1 MTPRRFLRQLAR
13 ESRGARGR
21 LAFFTLCLAVGVAGV
36 VAVAGFSAAL
46 REALRTEARRL
57 LGGDLRVEGLR
68 ELPAPAL
75 ETITREPGV
84 RVARVWELPT
94 MAAVPPAA
102 SASAASEAGADGP
115 GGEPGPSRLVELRAV
130 EGEYPFYGRLA
141 LEPDRPLA
149 ELLAG
154 DGAVAAPELAAALG
168 LAPGDAIAVG
178 GRRFVLRGL
187 VRSEPDRIGGFA
199 LGPRLYLSGESL
211 RSTGL
216 VALGS
221 RIEHRTLV
229 ALAEGS
235 GGAAAAEAL
244 AGRVR
249 AALDE
254 PQFHRVQTAA
264 QGQPELRRGVDRTER
279 FLGLAALLSLLVGG
293 VGVAQTARAWLATR
307 LDAIA
312 VWKTLGARPREIA
325 ALHLAQVLLLAL
337 GGSLAG
343 ALLGLAVQRLLPPLV
358 AGLLPDLPLPGFQPL
373 ALARGVALGV
383 AVALLFAIAPLA
395 AALRVPAARVLRRDA
410 EPLPPRRGLRWALGG
425 ALLAGTAAIAA
436 LQADSALY
444 GLAFAGGLAATAALL
459 ALAARGLIALARR
472 VPRLRLPL
480 AGRWGVA
487 ALGRPGSGTLEQVVA
502 LGLGALVL
510 VAMATVERDLVRRLD
525 AELPTD
531 APTAFLIDIQPS
543 QWDAVRAEI
552 ERAGATR
559 VDSVPVVMARLGAID
574 GVPVRELVERRERA
588 AGRAAEGA
596 GGRPAGPDGR
606 ERQRDDDGPSRW
618 ALTREQRLTWLERL
632 PDDNQVVAG
641 ALWSDPARLE
651 VSVEEEF
658 ADDLGLGLGSVVTFD
673 VQGVPVELTVT
684 SLRRVRWE
692 TFGINFFLV
701 AEPGALERAPQMRI
715 AAVRLPPGR
724 EERLRDALA
733 AAHPNVTLFAIRD
746 VLEKVMAVLERI
758 GLGIRFL
765 GGFTVVAGAAIL
777 AGAVAAGAAQRGREV
792 AIAKTLGLTRA
803 QVAGLFA
810 AEYGLAGLAAGL
822 VGALAGTALAA
833 VVLERLFEVPWTA
846 DARLPLAAAAAVAA
860 LAIVSG
866 LVASLRPLA
875 RRPIE
880 ALRHD

>member
-1 MTPRRFLRQLAR
+1 MTPGRFLRQLGR

-36 VAVAGFSAAL
+36 VAVAGFSGAL

-68 ELPAPAL
+68 ELPEPAL
-75 ETITREPGV
+75 AAIEARPGV
-84 RVARVWELPT
+84 RVTRVWEMPT
-94 MAAVPPAA
+94 MAAVP
-102 SASAASEAGADGP
+102 SAAGP
-115 GGEPGPSRLVELRAV
+115 SDEHEPGASRLVELRAV
-130 EGEYPFYGRLA
+130 EGDYPFYGRLA

-154 DGAVAAPELAAALG
+154 GGAVAAPELASALG

-229 ALAEGS
+229 ALPDGPE
-235 GGAAAAEAL
+235 GGAAASDAL
-244 AGRVR
+244 AERVR

-312 VWKTLGARPREIA
+312 VWKTLGSVPREIA
-325 ALHLAQVLLLAL
+325 ALHLAQVVALAL

-343 ALLGLAVQRLLPPLV
+343 GILGVAVQHVVPPLV
-358 AGLLPDLPLPGFQPL
+358 ASLLPDLPLPGFQPL
-373 ALARGVALGV
+373 ALVRGVALGV
-383 AVALLFAIAPLA
+383 AVALLFAVSPLV

-410 EPLPPRRGLRWALGG
+410 EPLPPPRGLRFALGA

-436 LQADSALY
+436 LQADSAIY
-444 GLAFAGGLAATAALL
+444 GLAFAGGLAATAGLL

-472 VPRLRLPL
+472 LPRLRLPL
-480 AGRWGVA
+480 AARWGVA
-487 ALGRPGSGTLEQVVA
+487 ALGRPGAGTLEQVVA

-543 QWDAVRAEI
+543 QWEAVRAEI
-552 ERAGATR
+552 ARAGATR
-559 VDSVPVVMARLGAID
+559 VDSVPVVMARLSALD
-574 GVPVRELVERRERA
+574 GVPVRELVERRDPRGERT
-588 AGRAAEGA
+588 GA
-596 GGRPAGPDGR
+596 RTG
-606 ERQRDDDGPSRW
+606 ERRGKPEEDGPSRW
-618 ALTREQRLTWLERL
+618 ALTREQRLTWLDEL
-632 PDDNQVVAG
+632 PEDNEIAAG
-641 ALWSDPARLE
+641 ALWSDPERFE

-658 ADDLGLGLGSVVTFD
+658 AGDLGLALGSVVSFD
-673 VQGVPVELTVT
+673 VQGVPIELTVT

-715 AAVRLPPGR
+715 AAVRLPPGH
-724 EERLRDALA
+724 EDRLRDGLA

-746 VLEKVMAVLERI
+746 VLEKVVAVLERI

-792 AIAKTLGLTRA
+792 AIAKSLGLTRA

-810 AEYGLAGLAAGL
+810 AEYGLAGLAAGV
-822 VGALAGTALAA
+822 VGAAAGTALAA
-833 VVLERLFEVPWTA
+833 VVLERLFEVPWSA
-846 DARLPLAAAAAVAA
+846 DPWLPLIAAGAVAA
-860 LAIVSG
+860 LAVAAG
-866 LVASLRPLA
+866 LAASLRPLA